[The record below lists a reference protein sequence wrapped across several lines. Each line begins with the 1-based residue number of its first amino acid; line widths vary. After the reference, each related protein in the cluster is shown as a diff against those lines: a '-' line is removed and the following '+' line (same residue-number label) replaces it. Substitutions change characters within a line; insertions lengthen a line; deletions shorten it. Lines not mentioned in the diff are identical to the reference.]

1 MDRNSK
7 TLVDPGDGCCKFDVF
22 IREAGGDWP
31 DSIAIQ
37 VVTDDDWRD
46 DIVWRTHI
54 VLLTCEAHT
63 RRFLRA
69 LKRKSRVF
77 RTFEDQGLT
86 IIGRVSEVGQL
97 LVYTNDGVFASILVD
112 QQEDYL
118 LIQSPA
124 QVPMLTEA
132 IKGYA
137 AVLGWEVM

>member
-37 VVTDDDWRD
+37 AVRYDE
-46 DIVWRTHI
+46 WRTEI

-86 IIGRVSEVGQL
+86 IIGRASEVGQL
-97 LVYTNDGVFASILVD
+97 LVYTEDGAFACIYVE
-112 QQEDYL
+112 QHEDALYL
-118 LIQSPA
+118 QSPL
-124 QVPMLTEA
+124 QVPMLIEA

-137 AVLGWEVM
+137 AVLGWEVG

>member
-1 MDRNSK
+1 MDRDSK
-7 TLVDPGDGCCKFDVF
+7 TIVDPGDGCCKFDVF

-37 VVTDDDWRD
+37 QISGGEHGEDWLTD
-46 DIVWRTHI
+46 I
-54 VLLTCEAHT
+54 VLLTCESHT

-86 IIGRVSEVGQL
+86 IIGRASEVGQL
-97 LVYTNDGVFASILVD
+97 LVYTDDGACASILVD

-137 AVLGWEVM
+137 AVLGWEVV